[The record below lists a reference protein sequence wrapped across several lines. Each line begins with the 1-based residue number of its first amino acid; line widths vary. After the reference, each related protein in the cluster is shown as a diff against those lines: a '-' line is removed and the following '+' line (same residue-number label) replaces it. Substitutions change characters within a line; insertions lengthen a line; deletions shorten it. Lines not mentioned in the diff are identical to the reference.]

1 MGRQTR
7 LLIGISV
14 FWLALSVLFD
24 GTQEGSD
31 LSPAGFGSACGC
43 GGSWYCLHQA
53 NQKAQNKRPWQK
65 LTQWKLRFKKRRL
78 DYLILQKSFGNR
90 ETFRPE
96 YACL

>member
-24 GTQEGSD
+24 GTQEGPD

-43 GGSWYCLHQA
+43 GGNWYFLHQA
-53 NQKAQNKRPWQK
+53 NQKA
-65 LTQWKLRFKKRRL
+65 
-78 DYLILQKSFGNR
+78 
-90 ETFRPE
+90 
-96 YACL
+96 

>member
-31 LSPAGFGSACGC
+31 LSPAGFGSAGGC
-43 GGSWYCLHQA
+43 GGNWYCLHQA
-53 NQKAQNKRPWQK
+53 NQKA
-65 LTQWKLRFKKRRL
+65 
-78 DYLILQKSFGNR
+78 
-90 ETFRPE
+90 
-96 YACL
+96 